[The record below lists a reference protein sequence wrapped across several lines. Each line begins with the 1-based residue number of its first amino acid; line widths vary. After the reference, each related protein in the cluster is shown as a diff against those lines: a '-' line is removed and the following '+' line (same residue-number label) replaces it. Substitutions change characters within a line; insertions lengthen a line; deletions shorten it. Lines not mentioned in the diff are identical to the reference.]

1 MFDSSLN
8 YILFDNIDTIHV
20 NHKKILVFVSFI
32 LNYFL
37 SIQEKWK
44 LEFETELKTK
54 FDFKIAFILI
64 FDSILKL
71 TLS

>member
-8 YILFDNIDTIHV
+8 YILFDNIDTIQV

-54 FDFKIAFILI
+54 FNFKIAFILI